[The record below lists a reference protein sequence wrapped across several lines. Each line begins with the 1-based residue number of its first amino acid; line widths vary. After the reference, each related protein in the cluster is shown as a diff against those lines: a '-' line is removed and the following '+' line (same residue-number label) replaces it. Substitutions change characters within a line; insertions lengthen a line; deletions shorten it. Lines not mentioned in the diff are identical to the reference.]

1 MNVSEWYRLNKPNLD
16 AFDLKLMMQY
26 WVSGIKKS
34 LIKNIDKDDYLN
46 DQSIMRDKIIALQIN
61 MADKLEPKWYRS
73 KKDRSLK
80 KPKWLFQT
88 NIY

>member
-1 MNVSEWYRLNKPNLD
+1 M
-16 AFDLKLMMQY
+16 F
-26 WVSGIKKS
+26 GIKKW
-34 LIKNIDKDDYLN
+34 LIKNIDRKDFL
-46 DQSIMRDKIIALQIN
+46 DQELKASEEMRDKIIALQIN
-61 MADKLEPKWYRS
+61 MADKLYAKMYRS